1 MFNLSALEDPPKRS
15 SGKQDVVWFGVKI
28 NLFLLTLII
37 SNFRLQ
43 CIMHSTT
50 IPIENI
56 SPRVIKRKY
65 DKLYELLENSLSRH
79 DVKSGVLDTKLLEG
93 RKFDV
98 LVRFIYPKQDNN
110 EHAKDYND
118 KTEKIVVK
126 YGPKPTESQAIVAL
140 RYNSKT
146 SELKVNL
153 SLGEKCKFPND
164 IMNTINEIANARD
177 WTLLNSISVA
187 PKKENLISKLVEFS
201 NRYNS
206 N

>member
-1 MFNLSALEDPPKRS
+1 MN
-15 SGKQDVVWFGVKI
+15 
-28 NLFLLTLII
+28 
-37 SNFRLQ
+37 
-43 CIMHSTT
+43 STT

-56 SPRVIKRKY
+56 SARVTKRKY
-65 DKLYELLENSLSRH
+65 DKLYELLENILSRH
-79 DVKSGVLDTKLLEG
+79 DVKSGVLDTKLFEG
-93 RKFDV
+93 SKFDV
-98 LVRFIYPKQDNN
+98 LVRFIYPKQDNK
-110 EHAKDYND
+110 EQAKDYND
-118 KTEKIVVK
+118 KTAKIVVK

-153 SLGEKCKFPND
+153 SIGEKCRFPND
-164 IMNTINEIANARD
+164 ITNTINEIANVRE

-201 NRYNS
+201 NKYN